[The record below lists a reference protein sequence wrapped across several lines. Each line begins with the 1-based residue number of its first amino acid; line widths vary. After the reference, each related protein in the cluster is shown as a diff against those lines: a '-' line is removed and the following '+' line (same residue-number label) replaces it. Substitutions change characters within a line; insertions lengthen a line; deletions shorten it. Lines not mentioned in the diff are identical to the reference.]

1 MRVISVTAVAAL
13 LAAGT
18 VAGPAGGGSSATR
31 TIQLGWSEQAPATGA
46 PIMTLRVERLV
57 IDGQKWRLTASF
69 TNRSGMRLGIEP
81 RFKLLIGPTRG
92 TNNHVIRVAKRFTPA
107 MPKSIAPGK
116 SWRGTWH
123 GEYAGVL
130 KPGRFLRIGF
140 DRFVGEIAPGL
151 NEFGLI
157 TDNVKKL

>member
-1 MRVISVTAVAAL
+1 
-13 LAAGT
+13 
-18 VAGPAGGGSSATR
+18 
-31 TIQLGWSEQAPATGA
+31 
-46 PIMTLRVERLV
+46 
-57 IDGQKWRLTASF
+57 
-69 TNRSGMRLGIEP
+69 MRLGIEP

-157 TDNVKKL
+157 TENVKKL

>member
-1 MRVISVTAVAAL
+1 
-13 LAAGT
+13 
-18 VAGPAGGGSSATR
+18 
-31 TIQLGWSEQAPATGA
+31 
-46 PIMTLRVERLV
+46 MTLRVERLV
-57 IDGQKWRLTASF
+57 IDGNRWRLTASF
-69 TNRSGMRLGIEP
+69 TNRSGMRLQIEP

-92 TNNHVIRVAKRFTPA
+92 SNNHVIRVAKRFVPA
-107 MPKSIAPGK
+107 MPKSLAHGK

-140 DRFVGEIAPGL
+140 DRFVGEIAPGIQ
-151 NEFGLI
+151 EFGLI